1 MLEKSSVSNVL
12 LARRRRNN
20 KMGEAGICSAQLR
33 IGGAVGGANG
43 ELSRPGTRTEQVVKA
58 QFFRNPRTFKKPL
71 APRVGCS
78 VLLENLIKTCIFLV
92 PYLGRISFRSV

>member
-33 IGGAVGGANG
+33 IGGAVGGAN
-43 ELSRPGTRTEQVVKA
+43 
-58 QFFRNPRTFKKPL
+58 NNY
-71 APRVGCS
+71 
-78 VLLENLIKTCIFLV
+78 LEKSLHTIYIETKMTKNAKYYNLF
-92 PYLGRISFRSV
+92 